1 MSSKRRPSS
10 PHDDPWDDGHD
21 DRRDDEYDDHPD
33 EVTTVARDPHRTGR
47 LLRVLPLV
55 LAALVSVPLLWLAI
69 AFSLEMSQVAVYI
82 MQLGAGGW
90 TQFGVILM
98 SVGGF
103 ICLVAALVCLFIGWR
118 RDTWRWRWSWAGATV
133 FAAGFMPLMGIV
145 TGVFWG

>member
-1 MSSKRRPSS
+1 MNSKRRSSS
-10 PHDDPWDDGHD
+10 PQHDQSGDHPDDL
-21 DRRDDEYDDHPD
+21 PD

-47 LLRVLPLV
+47 LLRWLPLL
-55 LAALVSVPLLWLAI
+55 LAALLSVPLLWLSI

-82 MQLGAGGW
+82 MQLGASGW
-90 TQFGVILM
+90 AQFGVILM

-133 FAAGFMPLMGIV
+133 LAAGFMPLLGAV